1 MYENITATVGCSTS
15 NNSLACLR
23 TIPYETL
30 HQACTGFRQTPIIDG
45 EFISQLPSQSIQK
58 GEIADVS
65 IIMGSNTDEGTAVFL
80 GPRANPLNTD
90 QDVFKYIQALGGG
103 LDNETVKTVMSLY
116 QDDPT
121 WGCPFGTGPERF
133 ADQGFQYKRGA
144 AIAGDYFIHSGRR
157 FFANSH
163 SIRSQKPIYTYRFDQ
178 APWNMREP
186 SIMIIPP
193 VYVTHYSEV
202 LVHYSNLHT
211 SLLIVNCR
219 LCMFLTTRIITVILL
234 GRTQAMQGY
243 SPLCRDLGCRSSM
256 TWIQTTMD
264 YEIQTFRNGQS
275 ITPAAL
281 KTLCSAKE
289 GVFLRRMITGNR
301 SWRFGPLSG
310 RNCRRE
316 RDLSF
321 VAY

>member
-1 MYENITATVGCSTS
+1 MYDNITATVGCNTS
-15 NNSLACLR
+15 NDSLACLR
-23 TIPYETL
+23 TVPYETL
-30 HQACTGFRQTPIIDG
+30 HQACTGFRQTPIMDG

-90 QDVFKYIQALGGG
+90 QDVFKYIRALGSG
-103 LDNETVKTVMSLY
+103 LDNETVETVMSLY
-116 QDDPT
+116 PDDPT

-157 FFANSH
+157 FYANSH

-202 LVHYSNLHT
+202 LVHCSNLGI
-211 SLLIVNCR
+211 SC
-219 LCMFLTTRIITVILL
+219 
-234 GRTQAMQGY
+234 
-243 SPLCRDLGCRSSM
+243 
-256 TWIQTTMD
+256 
-264 YEIQTFRNGQS
+264 
-275 ITPAAL
+275 
-281 KTLCSAKE
+281 
-289 GVFLRRMITGNR
+289 
-301 SWRFGPLSG
+301 
-310 RNCRRE
+310 
-316 RDLSF
+316 
-321 VAY
+321 